1 MTRIRM
7 NPDGTRVML
16 SWSYFG
22 DGDADEALRLA
33 AADLEEGNRQALA
46 IWNALSPEE
55 RVRRT
60 EEFYRKQAED
70 IPAFLRVQD

>member
-22 DGDADEALRLA
+22 EGNADEALRLA
-33 AADLEEGNRQALA
+33 VANLEEENRQALA

-55 RVRRT
+55 RERRT
-60 EEFYRKQAED
+60 EEFYREQADD
-70 IPAFLRVQD
+70 IPAFLKVQD